1 MATDLF
7 QILEGCVAKVS
18 NQGFLFDASAVE
30 GALTSIQLGEVPWDA
45 DRVHL
50 ESFLHHVDQGSY
62 YSPEERGAARFFLR
76 ALENGHVHRVPTLPI
91 ASQYTPEI
99 DLLILDPRRSLQQL
113 AEVARARRL
122 GTLKQWEAVQRGMNL
137 HPLDMREYA
146 DLSSFIQSVRNAD
159 PTLEFPHRSRAQF
172 LADLL
177 SPQGGLVAKTARLRE
192 SNYMTQL
199 RRVVSVA
206 EVLPGP
212 PPPKLKVLE
221 DLLTQVSRQVERAAR
236 EGNAVRLEKL
246 SVAARNISSA
256 ADRMRR
262 SWLHKMLEPFR
273 APPVDLPR
281 SDPVE
286 TAASSPVMNT
296 LLLPLAVMEHV
307 MASAVTGEI
316 GWNETIDETWETL
329 GGTLLVGGTILGTMA
344 GWNALSR
351 TLGDRKLGQ
360 LLKEISTKAPP
371 KVRAFLV
378 PVLFLS
384 AFTYIALR
392 QSQNLPIDE
401 SSEYRWNF
409 LEEMAVGF
417 GVQLAGTGAAYY
429 GLSRFIS
436 GGTQSLSK
444 LKGGGLLAAAA
455 AVGMFSQ
462 ELVMAWLHK
471 GQRRELQQKYYAEV
485 MGLLDR
491 YSEPLDE
498 MERVALQKQID
509 RRLATLIAL
518 NVLSFSSIEQM
529 LLEGLRQQEF
539 YERMKQLGYSD
550 ADALA
555 AARERKS
562 VAPLTKRQSEIVT
575 RWIGMVSK
583 DPWKADLPVVMLP
596 AQHRRILRL
605 WEKDLM
611 AVHYYLRNP
620 IPIGGETDENGEYLP
635 VQFEDWGIAHT
646 MTLARRFIHLQ
657 EQFGVVAQGSNEILL
672 AKRVAP

>member
-1 MATDLF
+1 MSTDLF
-7 QILEGCVAKVS
+7 QIVERCVAKVS

-30 GALTSIQLGEVPWDA
+30 GALTSMQLGEVPWDA
-45 DRVHL
+45 DRTHL
-50 ESFLHHVDQGSY
+50 EAFLHHVDQGST
-62 YSPEERGAARFFLR
+62 YSAEEKGAARFFLR

-91 ASQYTPEI
+91 VSQYNSEI
-99 DLLILDPRRSLQQL
+99 DLLILGPRRSLQEL
-113 AEVARARRL
+113 AEVGRARRI
-122 GTLKQWEAVQRGMNL
+122 GTLSQWEAVQRAINL

-146 DLSSFIQSVRNAD
+146 DLSSFIQTVRNAE
-159 PTLEFPHRSRAQF
+159 PTLEFPHRGRAQF

-177 SPQGGLVAKTARLRE
+177 SPQGGLAAKTARLRA

-199 RRVVSVA
+199 RRIVSVA

-212 PPPKLKVLE
+212 PPPRLKVLE
-221 DLLTQVSRQVERAAR
+221 DLLTQIARQVDRAAK
-236 EGNAVRLEKL
+236 EGNAVRIEKL

-262 SWLHKMLEPFR
+262 SWLHKMLGPFN
-273 APPVDLPR
+273 AGPAKLPR

-286 TAASSPVMNT
+286 MAATSPVMNT

-316 GWNETIDETWETL
+316 GWSETIDETWETL

-351 TLGDRKLGQ
+351 TLEDRKLGQ
-360 LLKEISTKAPP
+360 LLKEISAKAPP
-371 KVRAFLV
+371 KIRAFLV

-409 LEEMAVGF
+409 LKEIAVGF
-417 GVQLAGTGAAYY
+417 GVQLAGTGAVYY
-429 GLSRFIS
+429 GLSRLIA

-444 LKGGGLLAAAA
+444 LQGAGLLAAAA

-462 ELVMAWLHK
+462 ELAMAWLHK
-471 GQRRELQQKYYAEV
+471 RQRRELQQRYYAEA
-485 MGLLDR
+485 MSLLDR
-491 YSEPLDE
+491 YSEPLDD

-518 NVLSFSSIEQM
+518 NVLSFSSIERM
-529 LLEGLRQQEF
+529 LQEGFRQQEF
-539 YERMKQLGYSD
+539 YEQLKRLGYSD

-555 AARERKS
+555 ATRERQS
-562 VAPLTKRQSEIVT
+562 VAPLTKRQSDIVT
-575 RWIGMVSK
+575 RWVGMVSK
-583 DPWKADLPVVMLP
+583 DPWKADLPMVMLP

-620 IPIGGETDENGEYLP
+620 IPLGGETDENGEYLP

-646 MTLARRFIHLQ
+646 MTLARRYVHLQ
-657 EQFGVVAQGSNEILL
+657 EQFGVVVKIPNEILL
-672 AKRVAP
+672 AKQVAQ